1 MRASGIARNLG
12 GLALILGLVM
22 SSLPVFAVEGY
33 PQIRF
38 FTNEDILYVQLESQ
52 VEYYYLQSKKK
63 TFTVPDLT
71 IYQYKPEKEVDLY
84 AIAAHTNIP
93 YDALATINRVATPG
107 DFKKLK
113 VVLIPSVPGIF
124 VPNTANTDIEQLMRS
139 TRSDGN
145 QSSVALTISINGK
158 KEEFG
163 FFHGQRFT
171 SLERAYFL
179 GIFFKFPLP
188 YGKISSGFGSRSS
201 PIGGHP
207 EIHNGIDIA
216 APEGTD
222 VFAVREG
229 NVVKSGNDPTYGN
242 YLLIEHSG
250 EYQSFY
256 GHLSKVF
263 ALVGQVVSAG
273 TVIGEVGTSGRS
285 TGPHLHF
292 EIRKNGLPVDP
303 TSRIKQGQS

>member
-1 MRASGIARNLG
+1 MRASGIARNPG
-12 GLALILGLVM
+12 RVALILCFVM
-22 SSLPVFAVEGY
+22 SSFPVFAVEGY
-33 PQIRF
+33 PEIRF

-63 TFTVPDLT
+63 TFTVPDVT
-71 IYQYKPEKEVDLY
+71 IYQYKPGKEADLY

-93 YDALATINRVATPG
+93 YDALATLNRVATPG

-113 VVLIPSVPGIF
+113 VVLIPSIPGIF
-124 VPNTANTDIEQLMRS
+124 VPSTANTDIEQLMRS
-139 TRSDGN
+139 TRFNGN
-145 QSSVALTISINGK
+145 QSSVSLRISINGK
-158 KEEFG
+158 HEEFV
-163 FFHGQRFT
+163 FFHGQRFS

-179 GIFFKFPLP
+179 GIFFRFPLP
-188 YGKISSGFGSRSS
+188 YGKISSGFGTRTS
-201 PIGGHP
+201 PFGGHP

-216 APEGTD
+216 ASEGTD
-222 VFAVREG
+222 VCAVRDG
-229 NVVKSGNDPTYGN
+229 KVVKNGYDPTYGN
-242 YLLIEHSG
+242 FLLIEHSG

-263 ALVGQVVSAG
+263 ALVGQIVNAG

-303 TSRIKQGQS
+303 ATRIRQGQ